1 MTTTE
6 IGSTTTRW
14 NTDEEFPATR
24 QRPMKKIVD
33 AQGTDEIKAIGKLL
47 PVIGLPADAGHS
59 GWWLVALL

>member
-1 MTTTE
+1 MPTTD

-33 AQGTDEIKAIGKLL
+33 AQGTYGIEAIGKLL
-47 PVIGLPADAGHS
+47 PVIGSPADAGHS
-59 GWWLVALL
+59 GWWPVALL